1 MQNLCSINSLTSY
14 VHTTNDPPQL
24 LLSALNVC
32 SIGAL
37 TGNQF
42 LGKLLTL
49 CEPFR
54 AGFNTM
60 LEVIKLVLKYL
71 QDQTEIYN

>member
-1 MQNLCSINSLTSY
+1 MNLACGLQSLCTI
-14 VHTTNDPPQL
+14 VHEPKQLLPAFPQL

-42 LGKLLTL
+42 LGKPLTL

-54 AGFNTM
+54 AGFYTM
-60 LEVIKLVLKYL
+60 LEVIKFVLKY
-71 QDQTEIYN
+71 Q